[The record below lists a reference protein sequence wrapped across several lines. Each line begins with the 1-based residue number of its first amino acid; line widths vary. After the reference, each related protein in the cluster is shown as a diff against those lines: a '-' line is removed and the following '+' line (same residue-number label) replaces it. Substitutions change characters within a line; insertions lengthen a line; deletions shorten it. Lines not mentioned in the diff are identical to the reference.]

1 MKKKSRKSN
10 AMIIDMIKADVH
22 VELIL
27 WPVLQ
32 VKLEVGNDV
41 GRYEINLFRMADP
54 FRALSEICYQ
64 YHAELTA
71 RAVDGPGVAL
81 LKELEAITGSGSMYP
96 VPELKAAGWSI
107 PDFRRLKVA
116 A

>member
-1 MKKKSRKSN
+1 MKKKSQKSSP
-10 AMIIDMIKADVH
+10 MIIDMIKEDVR

-41 GRYEINLFRMADP
+41 GRYEINVVRAAEP
-54 FRALSEICYQ
+54 FRALSEICHQ
-64 YHAELTA
+64 HHAELRA
-71 RAVDGPGVAL
+71 RGIESPNVEL
-81 LKELEAITGSGSMYP
+81 LKELGAIAGSGSMYP
-96 VPELKAAGWSI
+96 VPELVAAGWTI
-107 PDFRRLKVA
+107 PDFRRLEA

>member
-10 AMIIDMIKADVH
+10 AMIIDMIKADVR

-32 VKLEVGNDV
+32 VNIAVGNDV
-41 GRYEINLFRMADP
+41 GRYEINVARTAEP
-54 FRALSEICYQ
+54 FRAVSEICCQ

-71 RAVDGPGVAL
+71 RGIEGPSVDL
-81 LKELEAITGSGSMYP
+81 LKELEAITGRGSMYP
-96 VPELKAAGWSI
+96 VPDLEGAGWCI
-107 PDFRRLKVA
+107 PDFLRLEA